1 MYALGSTTDMERHT
15 RIQEVLAL
23 LVIQTNPDIPNYLNT
38 PQRNKPRITH
48 SIQDPQPQY
57 YTIIRMKLAIASTT
71 ILFAMMAAQA
81 AVLSA
86 TSTADVNLVKR
97 APNGDDDDEQSD
109 MVAKAAITMLDP
121 CSRKHGLCHS
131 NQDPCLEDQGLSSC
145 KNIRAEIAEV
155 KNEFAELEA
164 QLEELIQEYQNHSRK
179 YRVFIKAEYK
189 SNYGLLRSQYLHNQ

>member
-1 MYALGSTTDMERHT
+1 
-15 RIQEVLAL
+15 
-23 LVIQTNPDIPNYLNT
+23 
-38 PQRNKPRITH
+38 
-48 SIQDPQPQY
+48 
-57 YTIIRMKLAIASTT
+57 MKLAIASTT

-81 AVLSA
+81 AILSVAPA
-86 TSTADVNLVKR
+86 TDVNLVKR
-97 APNGDDDDEQSD
+97 APNGDDEADVEQSA
-109 MVAKAAITMLDP
+109 MVEQSSSDQTSQLPLTEDELSQMRDLHLSLRGRRDKLKKLIDTKQVEIKQAKAAITMLDP